1 VFLML
6 VRRGEKLG
14 TCFYKRMKHVTY
26 RSI

>member
-1 VFLML
+1 ML